1 MFEFV
6 SSFGISNTWWYR
18 PTYIEH
24 PMIQLAML
32 GGHTLEKILEAFR
45 LDDEVGL
52 CKCPRC
58 RLPLML
64 CHFETPHPYCD
75 GPFRCWDALP
85 PLGMA
90 EYHHGIA
97 LGLEAQTETDPV
109 GKVLS
114 ERVRFD

>member
-32 GGHTLEKILEAFR
+32 GGHAFEKILELFR
-45 LDDEVGL
+45 IHDEVGL
-52 CKCPRC
+52 CKCSHC
-58 RLPLML
+58 NLPLSL
-64 CHFETPHPYCD
+64 C
-75 GPFRCWDALP
+75 LP
-85 PLGMA
+85 PLPTPNREAVLCQYYLMPDFDMDVS
-90 EYHHGIA
+90 HHETN
-97 LGLEAQTETDPV
+97 LWLEAQTETDPV